1 MMRRSG
7 GFTLFEVLISIAI
20 FLLLAGGIFAA
31 VSAAFTGSSQVVTS
45 QLDTE
50 RFDAFQQFVRKLY
63 FSLPADATIELRQR
77 KTGDRGDVVEVLI
90 WPVAGFA
97 QFGVDA
103 KDGLALS
110 AIPDGAGGFKMS
122 IGYFR
127 SEDTPQEREDDIQRT
142 DWLTLLPNVK
152 EIRWRFAPARNP
164 VFVDTWH
171 SENGRPGIAEL
182 SLTMKDGGS
191 SVSDY
196 WIPQLQR
203 RTSMAVPDSAQQTAP
218 DQSGAQDQQGTPNV
232 QDGSTDM
239 GGGGSGQ

>member
-31 VSAAFTGSSQVVTS
+31 VSAAFTGSTQVVTS
-45 QLDTE
+45 QLETE
-50 RFDAFQQFVRKLY
+50 RFEAFQQFVRKLY
-63 FSLPADATIELRQR
+63 ISLPADATIELRQR

-142 DWLTLLPNVK
+142 SWLPLLPDVK
-152 EIRWRFAPARNP
+152 QIRWRFAPARNP

-203 RTSMAVPDSAQQTAP
+203 RTSMAAPDAAPQSAPQPGAQ
-218 DQSGAQDQQGTPNV
+218 DQSGAPTM
-232 QDGSTDM
+232 QDGGGDM
-239 GGGGSGQ
+239 GGGGPGQ

>member
-1 MMRRSG
+1 MTRRSG
-7 GFTLFEVLISIAI
+7 GFTLFEVLIAIAI

-31 VSAAFTGSSQVVTS
+31 VSAAFAGSAQVVTS
-45 QLDTE
+45 QLDSE

-63 FSLPADATIELRQR
+63 TSLPADATIELRQR
-77 KTGDRGDVVEVLI
+77 KAGDRGDVVEVLI

-97 QFGVDA
+97 QFGVDS

-110 AIPDGAGGFKMS
+110 ALPDGAGGFKMS

-191 SVSDY
+191 TVSDY

-203 RTSMAVPDSAQQTAP
+203 HTTFAAPEAAPQTAP
-218 DQSGAQDQQGTPNV
+218 GQQGAQSQQGAPNM
-232 QDGSTDM
+232 QDGGGYM
-239 GGGGSGQ
+239 GGGGPGQ